1 MPEASYVYRKGGRN
15 IYTTMEWSHIAG
27 RIYIKIY
34 GASLAQRKPKPLLQK
49 AGSE

>member
-1 MPEASYVYRKGGRN
+1 MSIEKAEG
-15 IYTTMEWSHIAG
+15 IYTRPWNG
-27 RIYIKIY
+27 RVLLWLGYIYKIY